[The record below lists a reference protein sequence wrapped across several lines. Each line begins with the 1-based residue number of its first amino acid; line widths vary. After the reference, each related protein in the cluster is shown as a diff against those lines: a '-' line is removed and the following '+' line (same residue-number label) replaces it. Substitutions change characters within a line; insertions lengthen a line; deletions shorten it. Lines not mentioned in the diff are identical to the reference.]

1 MDFNCALETLDISEP
16 YTRKVLKKQYF
27 KKALLYHPDKNDN
40 PDSNKQFHKI
50 QDAYVYLSN
59 NIDAPSQHHNESE
72 NDSYFVVIEQLFN
85 IMRNSNI
92 ANTAEVINVI
102 LENCHLLS
110 LSTFEKMDKH
120 TALKIFGYIERYSTI
135 LCIDKDMVA
144 KFREIIREK
153 LHDDELVIL
162 NPSIDNLLNNEVY
175 VLEHDEITYYIPLWH
190 EEVTYETGGHSLIVK
205 CIPQLPEHVYIDENN
220 HIHIHI
226 KISVVRALR
235 DKTISVSL
243 GAKVFKIFTSELKII
258 AHQSHIIRENGISA
272 IEPGE
277 NYNTDKKGNV
287 IIHIDLY

>member
-59 NIDAPSQHHNESE
+59 NLDSCSQESGESE

-144 KFREIIREK
+144 RFREIIREK
-153 LHDDELVIL
+153 LQDDELVIL

-175 VLEHDEITYYIPLWH
+175 VLEHDENTYYIPLWH

-243 GAKVFKIFTSELKII
+243 GAKVFKITTSELKII

-272 IEPGE
+272 IEPGD